1 VSLQGSLGIE
11 RMCHLAGV
19 SRAGFYRHL
28 RASDNYEEE
37 MHVQSEIQRIT
48 LEHRWRYGYRR
59 ITAELRRQGMLVNH
73 KRVARII
80 RDDNLIAATREW
92 RRGRRGHMEV
102 HVNLAGRMKVTGINQ
117 LWVADITY
125 VRLNWE
131 FVYLAVVLDRF
142 SRRVVGWALDRT
154 LSSRLPLAAL
164 ANALQDR
171 KPGPG
176 LVHHS
181 DRGVQYLH
189 GNYVATLRKYS
200 IIASVSRPASPGDNA
215 NCESFFRTLKRE
227 EIRATQYANVE
238 DLRTKISRFIDNY
251 YNRKRLHSAL
261 GYRSPAEFEKVG
273 HIRRYGWHFEC
284 HRTGFL
290 AAKQKAGTSLNG
302 GRCQLSRS
310 VAKLI
315 VSMRGSL
322 PSPRAEPAPFL
333 PFRAIDG
340 GGLLNLPA
348 LFALITFHI
357 F

>member
-348 LFALITFHI
+348 LFVLITFHI

>member
-1 VSLQGSLGIE
+1 
-11 RMCHLAGV
+11 MCHLVGV
-19 SRAGFYRHL
+19 SRAGFYRYL

-59 ITAELRRQGMLVNH
+59 MTAELRRQGMLVNH
-73 KRVARII
+73 KRVARIM

-189 GNYVATLRKYS
+189 ANYVATLRRYS
-200 IIASVSRPASPGDNA
+200 IVASVSRPASPGDNA

-227 EIRATQYANVE
+227 EIRATEYANVE
-238 DLRTKISRFIDNY
+238 DLRIKISRFIDSY

-261 GYRSPAEFEKVG
+261 GYRSPAEFEKVSVS
-273 HIRRYGWHFEC
+273 
-284 HRTGFL
+284 
-290 AAKQKAGTSLNG
+290 AGTAGISSIIELD
-302 GRCQLSRS
+302 
-310 VAKLI
+310 
-315 VSMRGSL
+315 
-322 PSPRAEPAPFL
+322 P
-333 PFRAIDG
+333 
-340 GGLLNLPA
+340 
-348 LFALITFHI
+348 
-357 F
+357 

>member
-1 VSLQGSLGIE
+1 
-11 RMCHLAGV
+11 MCHLAGV

-37 MHVQSEIQRIT
+37 MHVRSEIQRIT

-59 ITAELRRQGMLVNH
+59 MTAELRRQGMLVNH
-73 KRVARII
+73 KRVARIM

-92 RRGRRGHMEV
+92 PRVRRGHMEM
-102 HVNLAGRMKVTGINQ
+102 HVNLACRMKVTGTNQ

-131 FVYLAVVLDRF
+131 FVYLAVVLDKF

-189 GNYVATLRKYS
+189 ASYVATLRKYGILAS
-200 IIASVSRPASPGDNA
+200 ISRPANPGDNA
-215 NCESFFRTLKRE
+215 NCESFFSTLKRE
-227 EIRATQYANVE
+227 EIRATEYANVE
-238 DLRTKISRFIDNY
+238 DLRIKISRFIDNY

-261 GYRSPAEFEKVG
+261 GYRSPAEFEKVA
-273 HIRRYGWHFEC
+273 IS
-284 HRTGFL
+284 
-290 AAKQKAGTSLNG
+290 AGTAGISGVIELD
-302 GRCQLSRS
+302 C
-310 VAKLI
+310 
-315 VSMRGSL
+315 
-322 PSPRAEPAPFL
+322 
-333 PFRAIDG
+333 
-340 GGLLNLPA
+340 
-348 LFALITFHI
+348 
-357 F
+357 

>member
-1 VSLQGSLGIE
+1 
-11 RMCHLAGV
+11 
-19 SRAGFYRHL
+19 
-28 RASDNYEEE
+28 
-37 MHVQSEIQRIT
+37 MHVKSEIQRIT

-59 ITAELRRQGMLVNH
+59 MTAELRRQGMLVNH
-73 KRVARII
+73 KRVARIM
-80 RDDNLIAATREW
+80 RDDNLIAATHEW
-92 RRGRRGHMEV
+92 CRGRRGHMEV

-189 GNYVATLRKYS
+189 ANYVATLRKYS
-200 IIASVSRPASPGDNA
+200 IVASVSRPASPGDNA

-227 EIRATQYANVE
+227 EIRATEYANVE
-238 DLRTKISRFIDNY
+238 DLRIKISRFIEHY
-251 YNRKRLHSAL
+251 YNRERLHSAL
-261 GYRSPAEFEKVG
+261 GYRSPAEFEQVA
-273 HIRRYGWHFEC
+273 IC
-284 HRTGFL
+284 
-290 AAKQKAGTSLNG
+290 AGTAG
-302 GRCQLSRS
+302 
-310 VAKLI
+310 
-315 VSMRGSL
+315 VSGVIELDS
-322 PSPRAEPAPFL
+322 
-333 PFRAIDG
+333 
-340 GGLLNLPA
+340 
-348 LFALITFHI
+348 
-357 F
+357 